1 MDDIAVIGMGLRFP
15 GNATSPEELW
25 KVLERGES
33 QWSEF
38 PKDRLNID
46 GYYHPGGERQ
56 GSVCCQISCNARIF
70 LTIHRSHSAVGT
82 SSRVTSLLSTLRYVQ
97 VFKIHL
103 LALLS
108 DSLIPQ
114 FFSVAAEDAKAID
127 PQQRILLEVSY
138 EALENGNCILL

>member
-56 GSVCCQISCNARIF
+56 GSVCCRISCNTPIL

-82 SSRVTSLLSTLRYVQ
+82 SSRVTSLLSTLQYVH
-97 VFKIHL
+97 VFNIHL
-103 LALLS
+103 
-108 DSLIPQ
+108 
-114 FFSVAAEDAKAID
+114 
-127 PQQRILLEVSY
+127 
-138 EALENGNCILL
+138 